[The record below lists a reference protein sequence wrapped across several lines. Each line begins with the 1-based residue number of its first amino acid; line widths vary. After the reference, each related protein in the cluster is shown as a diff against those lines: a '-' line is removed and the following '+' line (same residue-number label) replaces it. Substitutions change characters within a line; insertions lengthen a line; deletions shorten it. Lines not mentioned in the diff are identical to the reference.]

1 MANID
6 SKNIASITFA
16 LAERSAWHILEV
28 RRGLEGINHL
38 QIRCEQLKW
47 RIDAAEIESSSV
59 VTGFLCKSDR
69 KRSVCF
75 SSPLE

>member
-47 RIDAAEIESSSV
+47 GL
-59 VTGFLCKSDR
+59 TPLKSNLR
-69 KRSVCF
+69 V
-75 SSPLE
+75 